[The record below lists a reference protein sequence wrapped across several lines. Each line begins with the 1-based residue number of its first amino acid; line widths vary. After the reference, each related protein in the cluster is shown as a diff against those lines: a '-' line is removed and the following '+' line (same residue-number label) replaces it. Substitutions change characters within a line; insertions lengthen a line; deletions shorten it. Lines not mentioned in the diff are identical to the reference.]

1 MYDTVLALLH
11 LAFLV
16 TISLCVDRMVFFQV
30 SFSAMH
36 TPPAAGGRRHARV
49 PPGPLPASMN
59 LRWRR
64 YALLLHYADV
74 KVHQDVGENE
84 FLEVLLDTNSN
95 PLTRAF
101 LTFETLDRVDSL
113 CRFAGSFVDLPL
125 AGNRRPLLEL
135 LHQQLDRNPD
145 TENYAVAVLRALMTN
160 GAKVLEHDGTYVG
173 ISACL
178 DHLRHAGF
186 YQSV

>member
-1 MYDTVLALLH
+1 
-11 LAFLV
+11 
-16 TISLCVDRMVFFQV
+16 
-30 SFSAMH
+30 MH

-49 PPGPLPASMN
+49 PPGPLPASRN
-59 LRWRR
+59 HRWRR
-64 YALLLHYADV
+64 YALLLHYADT
-74 KVHQDVGENE
+74 KVQQDVGENE

-125 AGNRRPLLEL
+125 APTLGNRRPLLEL
-135 LHQQLDRNPD
+135 LHQQLDRNPHTAD
-145 TENYAVAVLRALMTN
+145 TENYAVAVLRALVTN

-173 ISACL
+173 ISASL
-178 DHLRHAGF
+178 DLLRHAGF